1 MNIINF
7 SKYFVENAEY
17 LSKELGIPIAY
28 KLEPNKEY
36 IVFSAHDAAKD
47 LLEFQMRHNVK
58 YVIYQSEN
66 IESVYFKS
74 GTNGSTPPSDSR
86 AGAKPRNYYIQLLK
100 WNKVLNY
107 SAYTATKMMEL
118 YNISTAGYFQFNYK
132 KMYSHKPR
140 DIDLLFF
147 GTMTQKR
154 YDILKEIQNKF
165 TDLKIEIVGDVF
177 GDALTQLLLRT
188 EYVINISAYDNSV
201 LETHRINKA
210 LSCGCYVISNYSS
223 DTKMNEKYKEYV
235 YFCGRTLSDYIEMV
249 KIITPQNLTR

>member
-7 SKYFVENAEY
+7 SKYFVENADY
-17 LSKELGIPIAY
+17 LSKELNIPITY
-28 KLEPNKEY
+28 NLEPLKEY

-47 LLEFQMRHNVK
+47 LLEFQIRHKTK
-58 YVIYQSEN
+58 YIIYQSEN
-66 IESVYFKS
+66 IESVYFK
-74 GTNGSTPPSDSR
+74 N
-86 AGAKPRNYYIQLLK
+86 KYYIELLK
-100 WNKVLNY
+100 HNKVLNY
-107 SAYTATKMMEL
+107 SAYTAMKMNEL
-118 YNISTAGYFQFNYK
+118 YNISTVGYFQFNYK
-132 KMYSHKPR
+132 KMYSSKPR

-188 EYVINISAYDNSV
+188 EYVINISAYDNAV

-210 LSCGCYVISNYSS
+210 ISCGCYIISNYSS

-235 YFCGRTLSDYIEMV
+235 YFCGKTISDYIEMV
-249 KIITPQNLTR
+249 KIITPQNLKV

>member
-17 LSKELGIPIAY
+17 LSNELGIPIAY

-36 IVFSAHDAAKD
+36 IVFSAHDAAKE
-47 LLEFQMRHNVK
+47 LLEFQIRNNVK

-66 IESVYFKS
+66 IESVFFK
-74 GTNGSTPPSDSR
+74 N
-86 AGAKPRNYYIQLLK
+86 KYYIELLK

-107 SAYTATKMMEL
+107 SVYTASKMMEL
-118 YNISTAGYFQFNYK
+118 YNIPTAGYFQFNYK

-154 YDILKEIQNKF
+154 YDILREIQNRF
-165 TDLKIEIVGDVF
+165 PELRMEVTTDAF
-177 GDALTQLLLRT
+177 GDTLTQLLLRT
-188 EYVINISAYDNSV
+188 EYVINISAYDNAV

-223 DTKMNEKYKEYV
+223 DTKMNEKYKEYL
-235 YFCGRTLSDYIEMV
+235 YFCGKTISDYIEMV

>member
-17 LSKELGIPIAY
+17 LSKELALPIVY

-36 IVFSAHDAAKD
+36 IVFSAHDGAKE
-47 LLEFQMRHNVK
+47 LLEFQIRHNVK

-66 IESVYFKS
+66 IESIFFK
-74 GTNGSTPPSDSR
+74 N
-86 AGAKPRNYYIQLLK
+86 KYYIELLK

-132 KMYSHKPR
+132 KMYSSKPR

-165 TDLKIEIVGDVF
+165 TDLKIVITT
-177 GDALTQLLLRT
+177 DAFDDTLTQLLLRT
-188 EYVINISAYDNSV
+188 EYVLNISAYDNSV

-223 DTKMNEKYKEYV
+223 DIKMNEKYKEYV
-235 YFCGRTLSDYIEMV
+235 YFCGKTISDYIEMV
-249 KIITPQNLTR
+249 KIIEPKHLTR